1 MSDKKKWESMEQF
14 QVEIDQWRARAELA
28 EARVTELEERSRK
41 DALDGQTTLDV
52 LNNEL
57 TKAEARVTEL
67 EAKNAEWEQKARN
80 WMATPEAAKRLDGY
94 REMTERV
101 AVLEELLSEAIC
113 YDWEPE
119 CPPKELMERIDKAL
133 AGRKEGR

>member
-14 QVEIDQWRARAELA
+14 QVGIDQWRALAELA
-28 EARVTELEERSRK
+28 EARVAELVCELDDAESIALGALDAALANGEERDSEKVRRE
-41 DALDGQTTLDV
+41 A
-52 LNNEL
+52 
-57 TKAEARVTEL
+57 AEA
-67 EAKNAEWEQKARN
+67 
-80 WMATPEAAKRLDGY
+80 
-94 REMTERV
+94 RV

-133 AGRKEGR
+133 AGRKEG

>member
-1 MSDKKKWESMEQF
+1 MSNKKKWESMEQF
-14 QVEIDQWRARAELA
+14 QVEIDQWLRRAEA
-28 EARVTELEERSRK
+28 
-41 DALDGQTTLDV
+41 
-52 LNNEL
+52 
-57 TKAEARVTEL
+57 AEARVTEL

-133 AGRKEGR
+133 AGRKEGP